1 MGRVC
6 TKCKLE
12 KELSEFSKSKAN
24 NLDGIDWQCKL
35 CRKAYK
41 NKDFIRD
48 AANARRRF
56 RQQNDIAFKERRRAD
71 NLRFQHEN
79 HERYLWRKAKQRAV
93 KCNLEFNIE
102 VSDIKIPEYCPIL
115 EIRMFKGKA
124 GDYQNS
130 PSVDRIDSSK
140 GYIKGN
146 IAIISTKANTMKSSA
161 SLELLEKFSKNI
173 LKYYNSNL
181 VI

>member
-6 TKCKLE
+6 KKCKLE
-12 KELSEFSKSKAN
+12 KELSEFNKSKAN
-24 NLDGIDWQCKL
+24 MLDGIDWQCKL

-41 NKDFIRD
+41 NKDYIRD

-56 RQQNDIAFKERRRAD
+56 RHQNDTEFRERRRES
-71 NLRFQHEN
+71 NLKFQHEN

-93 KCNLEFNIE
+93 QLDLEFNIE
-102 VSDIKIPEYCPIL
+102 ISDIKIPEYCPLL
-115 EIRMFKGKA
+115 EIKLFKGKP

-146 IAIISTKANTMKSSA
+146 IAIISTRANTMKSNA

-173 LKYYNSNL
+173 LQYYNSNL
-181 VI
+181 MI